1 MFKARRKRERGEKTE
16 DSCIFELRVGLGVD
30 TVSSFDPF
38 VQGQLISVQ

>member
-1 MFKARRKRERGEKTE
+1 MFKARRKRVGEKKPKIRAF
-16 DSCIFELRVGLGVD
+16 SSVGLGVD